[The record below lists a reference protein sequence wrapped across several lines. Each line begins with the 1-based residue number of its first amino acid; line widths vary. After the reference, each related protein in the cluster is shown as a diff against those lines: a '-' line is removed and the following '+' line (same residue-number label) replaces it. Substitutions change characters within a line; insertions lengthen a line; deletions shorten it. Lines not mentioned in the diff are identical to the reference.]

1 MRVFIIKKAIKIL
14 KKLKK
19 KMLTMNIILLIFA
32 YKNIMLK
39 FAYMNRGFA
48 DVKISNTENEFPT
61 A

>member
-1 MRVFIIKKAIKIL
+1 
-14 KKLKK
+14 
-19 KMLTMNIILLIFA
+19 MLTMNILLLIFA